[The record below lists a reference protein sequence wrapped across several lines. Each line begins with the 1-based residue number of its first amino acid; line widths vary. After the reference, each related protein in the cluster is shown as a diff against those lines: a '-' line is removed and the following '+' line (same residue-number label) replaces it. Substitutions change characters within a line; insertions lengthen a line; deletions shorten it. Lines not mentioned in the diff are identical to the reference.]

1 MSAEVAGGVSLILI
15 GLQVEGLLGYWF
27 RTSGLTLGVAIPPA
41 SARLQLSKHQK
52 IQKVKDMFKLSQ
64 FPFFIVLSQK
74 FYQEISL
81 LFHWLDLKEINAG
94 EPGKYSPIHLHTNA
108 RIH

>member
-1 MSAEVAGGVSLILI
+1 MNGKAQAGLRSRRKG
-15 GLQVEGLLGYWF
+15 VEGW
-27 RTSGLTLGVAIPPA
+27 
-41 SARLQLSKHQK
+41 
-52 IQKVKDMFKLSQ
+52 KVKDMFKLSQ